1 MELLILLLLSTSIL
15 AQNYHRPRDLNS
27 EPFMPIYPT
36 FPYSPKLMKRGAER
50 NIATPE
56 TQDTYSPKQDPRDA
70 SSYPL
75 NNYSGKDSYYSPYNA
90 FSKTPASSPPS
101 PPSPPLPSSYSSL
114 FPSSSLGANSFGSS
128 PFGSPPFGSSPFGAS
143 PFGSTA
149 FGANPFGGIPFNP
162 LNNFGNAF
170 QNSQVPQLPPGS
182 FPASNFPNFYSP
194 PGQFPNFYNQYP
206 FLTPGANYPNKKD
219 DDDDDDDRKGKKSK
233 GRYKDDNDDTQFR
246 DGGNFLSSNSKDLDG
261 QSSTYKGS
269 SSFKSNYAERLNGI
283 PNQSA
288 NLDFDSDSEIKS
300 QQLEQ
305 LMRKTLI
312 KLLAQSVAQQVSQ
325 AQYPIYE
332 TSTSP
337 NQNIRN
343 NDGYTSGPKTG
354 FSYVINPSIINK
366 PTNQL
371 GSGLTPTTQLI
382 TKNPRFPDSQYPK
395 APGLF
400 LTPLKSSR
408 NPSSIPSPDY
418 GDYES
423 QPSQVDQNYQ
433 ASSNQEQRAS
443 FKSKNLPTQTPQ
455 TSSFEY
461 SSYQPT
467 PPTTSSQQKEL
478 DNVSINFSN
487 KKDNKRG

>member
-1 MELLILLLLSTSIL
+1 
-15 AQNYHRPRDLNS
+15 
-27 EPFMPIYPT
+27 
-36 FPYSPKLMKRGAER
+36 MKRGAER
-50 NIATPE
+50 NIATPDI
-56 TQDTYSPKQDPRDA
+56 QDSYSSKQDPRDS
-70 SSYPL
+70 SSYGL
-75 NNYSGKDSYYSPYNA
+75 NYPGKDSYFSPYNS
-90 FSKTPASSPPS
+90 FPKTPAASSPPS
-101 PPSPPLPSSYSSL
+101 FPAL
-114 FPSSSLGANSFGSS
+114 FPSGSLGANSFGSS
-128 PFGSPPFGSSPFGAS
+128 PFGTS
-143 PFGSTA
+143 PFGSTG
-149 FGANPFGGIPFNP
+149 FGANPFGGIPFSP
-162 LNNFGNAF
+162 VNNFANAF
-170 QNSQVPQLPPGS
+170 QNSPVPQLPPGP
-182 FPASNFPNFYSP
+182 FPAGNFPNFYSP
-194 PGQFPNFYNQYP
+194 QGQFPNFYNQYP
-206 FLTPGANYPNKKD
+206 FLTPGAGANYPNKKD
-219 DDDDDDDRKGKKSK
+219 DDDEDDDRKGKKSK

-269 SSFKSNYAERLNGI
+269 SSLKSNYAERLNGI

-288 NLDFDSDSEIKS
+288 NLDFDTDSDIKS
-300 QQLEQ
+300 HRLEQ

-343 NDGYTSGPKTG
+343 NDGYTSGPTKSG

-366 PTNQL
+366 PNNQL

-382 TKNPRFPDSQYPK
+382 TKNPSRYPDSQYPK

-400 LTPLKSSR
+400 LTPLKNSR

-418 GDYES
+418 GDYEAQS
-423 QPSQVDQNYQ
+423 SQVDQNYQ